1 MDSERDYLY
10 YSVFALV
17 IIALLMFF
25 GLVRNIQ
32 MSEYFSLYCA
42 NCKVRERIEINH
54 GNKFVS
60 ALAHNAEKIVSLSES
75 LYPLLYIHSIETADG
90 HTIPIQFLIDHK
102 NHHIKSVS
110 EYEIFDE

>member
-25 GLVRNIQ
+25 GLVRNI
-32 MSEYFSLYCA
+32 
-42 NCKVRERIEINH
+42 
-54 GNKFVS
+54 
-60 ALAHNAEKIVSLSES
+60 
-75 LYPLLYIHSIETADG
+75 
-90 HTIPIQFLIDHK
+90 DHK